1 MKLHTF
7 IHVRNSSSQA
17 PHLTLDLLRFSFQ
30 SVVTQH
36 FYNSVGP
43 DKERV
48 LLSKFLEA
56 ATPFQ
61 GVQKDRVIRII
72 SQRYFDHIDMN
83 NATQFVASFINVRL
97 K

>member
-1 MKLHTF
+1 
-7 IHVRNSSSQA
+7 
-17 PHLTLDLLRFSFQ
+17 
-30 SVVTQH
+30 VVSQH

-61 GVQKDRVIRII
+61 GVQKDRVLRVI

-83 NATQFVASFINVRL
+83 NATQFIASFINVR
-97 K
+97 